1 MGRKTKVNRTTTP
14 ELVAQCNPENLKLKH
29 DFLNYLASIQRSE
42 GTIYNYNSDLN
53 IFFVWC
59 LQHCGDKAFIDI
71 KKRDIIAFQSWM
83 ILENQNSPARVKR
96 MKSALS
102 SLSNYIENI
111 MDEEYSGYRP
121 VVRKIEDPVNMP
133 VRKKTVL
140 TEEQLHYLLEEL
152 TERGREDIACG
163 VALAAFSGRRKSE
176 LMRYKVSY
184 FKDEYVVFGSLY
196 KTPEPIRTK
205 GRGLGKYIYCYTVK
219 PDFQPYFDRWM
230 MKRRQLGIDSEW
242 LLVVRHGNE
251 WVRATSP
258 TFTSWMG
265 ICSRILGVDVYA
277 HSFRHFFVSRM
288 VSLKI
293 PDAVVKD
300 IMGWESVDMVKVY
313 DDTDASDRLG
323 DYFDEN
329 GIKPPSPSFNANSI
343 GR

>member
-14 ELVAQCNPENLKLKH
+14 ELLAQCNPENLKLKR
-29 DFLNYLASIQRSE
+29 DFLNYLTSVQRSE

-59 LQHCGDKAFIDI
+59 LQHCGNKAFVDI
-71 KKRDIIAFQSWM
+71 KKRDIVAFQSWM
-83 ILENQNSPARVKR
+83 LIENQNSPARIKR

-111 MDEEYSGYRP
+111 MDDEYAGYRP
-121 VVRKIEDPVNMP
+121 VVRKIEDPVNVP

-140 TEEQLHYLLEEL
+140 TEDQLRLLLTEL
-152 TERGREDIACG
+152 VERGREDIACG

-176 LMRYKVSY
+176 LMRYKVDY

-219 PDFQPYFDRWM
+219 ADFQPYFEKWM
-230 MKRRQLGIDSEW
+230 AKRRQLGIDSEW
-242 LLVVRHGNE
+242 LFVVRHGNE
-251 WVRATSP
+251 WARATP
-258 TFTSWMG
+258 ATFTSWMG
-265 ICSRILGVDVYA
+265 ICSRILKADIYA
-277 HSFRHFFVSRM
+277 HSFRHFCVSRM
-288 VSLKI
+288 VALKI

-313 DDTDASDRLG
+313 DDTDVSDRLG

-329 GIKPPSPSFNANSI
+329 GIKAPSPFVKANI
-343 GR
+343 LGR